1 MTIRFRI
8 LALLSLLSLACIGFF
23 VFFNRAQQNEE
34 DYHRQDRVRTS
45 TVGLERLVKASDR
58 PVIGYVRNFS
68 QRADLGE
75 FLTKRDAAWADR
87 HLGDSLASFQV
98 DAVWVVL
105 GDGRVVYARHRHP
118 GAALAEPPVP
128 AAALQELFRA
138 NQACSFHIYSGSEL
152 YQIHGGPIV
161 PAAGSAP
168 GAAAPAWLLA
178 ARRWDQSLLDEFSE
192 AGLGRVVLRPA
203 VSTPPGPGG
212 PEVAAGLP
220 LLDHRGRVVAT
231 VDFQAAAFPSGESP
245 HEEIEFTFFII
256 NSVGAIL
263 LVGILL
269 HFWILRPFA
278 LLRASLTARDPTL
291 MTPLLPQPNEFGQMA
306 RLVQS
311 SMRDH
316 ERLEKNLA
324 ERAQLA
330 RELHDGAI
338 QGIFGAGM
346 ALSRVQSLMAR
357 DLPAAR
363 TLLDE
368 AKVELN
374 RIIGELRGHIEQ
386 ADPKPLDSSF
396 NQAVARLIQLT
407 SGPDPVEMSLE
418 IDETLV
424 ARHPPLF
431 RSEAL
436 QFVREAVSNALR
448 HGRPSRLTVSWQGT
462 PGGSTLEVNDN
473 GVGFDPEA
481 VKSTGRGLD
490 NLRARAGSL
499 GGRLAIESRPGEG
512 TRVSLKL
519 PSEVASA

>member
-1 MTIRFRI
+1 MTIRLRI
-8 LALLSLLSLACIGFF
+8 LALLSLLSLTCIGFF
-23 VFFNRAQQNEE
+23 VFFNRAQESEE
-34 DYHRQDRVRTS
+34 NFHRQDRVRTL
-45 TVGLERLVKASDR
+45 TAGLERLVKASAR
-58 PVIGYVRNFS
+58 PVIGYVRHFS
-68 QRADLGE
+68 QQADLGE
-75 FLTKRDAAWADR
+75 SLAKREAAWADQ
-87 HLGDSLASFQV
+87 HLRESLESFQV

-105 GDGRVVYARHRHP
+105 GDGRVVYAQSRHP
-118 GAALAEPPVP
+118 GAVLAEPPVP
-128 AAALQELFRA
+128 ATALLELFRA
-138 NQACSFHIYSGSEL
+138 NQACSFHAYSGSEL
-152 YQIHGGPIV
+152 YQIHGTPIV

-192 AGLGRVVLRPA
+192 AGLGRVVLRAAASPQ
-203 VSTPPGPGG
+203 PGSGG
-212 PEVAAGLP
+212 QVVAAELP
-220 LLDHRGRVVAT
+220 LLDHRGRVVAA
-231 VDFQAAAFPSGESP
+231 VGFQPATFHSSESP
-245 HEEIEFTFFII
+245 HEEIEFTVFII

-263 LVGILL
+263 LVGALL

-278 LLRASLTARDPTL
+278 LLRASLTARDPAL
-291 MTPLLPQPNEFGQMA
+291 LAPLLPQQNEFGQMA

-311 SMRDH
+311 SMRDR
-316 ERLEKNLA
+316 ERLERNLA
-324 ERAQLA
+324 ERVQLA

-346 ALSRVQSLMAR
+346 ALSRVQSLMVR

-368 AKVELN
+368 ARAELN
-374 RIIGELRGHIEQ
+374 RIIGELRAHIDR
-386 ADPKPLDSSF
+386 ADPRPLDSSF
-396 NQAVARLIQLT
+396 KEAVARLIQLT
-407 SGPDPVEMSLE
+407 SGPDPVASALE

-436 QFVREAVSNALR
+436 LFVREGVSNALR
-448 HGRPSRLTVSWQGT
+448 HGRPSRLTVSWQASS
-462 PGGSTLEVNDN
+462 GGSTLRVDDN

-481 VKSTGRGLD
+481 IKSAGRGLD

-512 TRVSLKL
+512 TRVSLEL
-519 PSEVASA
+519 PTEVASA